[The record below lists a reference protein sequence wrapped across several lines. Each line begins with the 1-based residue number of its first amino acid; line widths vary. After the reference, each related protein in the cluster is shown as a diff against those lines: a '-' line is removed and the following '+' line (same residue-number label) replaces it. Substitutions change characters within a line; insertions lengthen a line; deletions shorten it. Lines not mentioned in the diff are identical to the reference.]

1 MDAATASGGD
11 SGFDAALK
19 ALEEL
24 QSDLPASAAATDV
37 AAAPFVVGF
46 DEVDP
51 LEAMAAATLAEMAAD
66 AAASASNVVMDDLE
80 AALNASMAQISF
92 VQPGPEP
99 ASAPAPV
106 PAPEVAPVA
115 AAPAI
120 IMASP
125 PSRLGFLPMAAVLLG
140 VFSSLLSVIG
150 LVVASRTIAGA
161 SLIVADAR
169 ERQQQMVQVGKLVH
183 DLDVIRIRQMELF
196 RRQQAAT
203 STSVATRDDLHNAID
218 GIRNDLAKR
227 GPDVEILKMVHEG
240 NSQLNESLVAIGI
253 KVSRMEAGLAAQ
265 RSMLPPRRQ

>member
-24 QSDLPASAAATDV
+24 QSDLPASAASTD
-37 AAAPFVVGF
+37 AAPVPFAVGF
-46 DEVDP
+46 EEVDP

-66 AAASASNVVMDDLE
+66 AATSANNVVMDDLE

-92 VQPGPEP
+92 VQPEPEP
-99 ASAPAPV
+99 APA
-106 PAPEVAPVA
+106 AEAAPVA

-140 VFSSLLSVIG
+140 VFSSLLSVVG

-183 DLDVIRIRQMELF
+183 DLDVIRIRQMELL

-218 GIRNDLAKR
+218 GIRNDLARR